1 MVLIFWSFKHNYIRI
16 RYIHC
21 LALNCLILIHMYTYM
36 DMLLIV
42 WSRMYT
48 CRHTHC
54 HVFGRPISC
63 IYLYVYTM
71 LLPCVYIYLY
81 ITVTALSCPCISI
94 YDSCHRFSIYRWC
107 ALFDH
112 MHIVELFYLM
122 SFHTYIYWSI
132 YMYQSLSVLQYS
144 RSDSYICIMSLRTY
158 YCFCHMSLLTVINS
172 AIWAYCLVT
181 VPAYIY
187 LLAPILLS
195 SLSIRFS
202 IPYLLVAVATLW
214 ILCILLLN

>member
-21 LALNCLILIHMYTYM
+21 LALNCLILIHMCTYM

-81 ITVTALSCPCISI
+81 ITVTALSCPCISMLWFLPSFFHI
-94 YDSCHRFSIYRWC
+94 SLMCPFRSHAYRWT
-107 ALFDH
+107 LLLDV
-112 MHIVELFYLM
+112 IPYVYILK
-122 SFHTYIYWSI
+122 YIYVPVAQCFAIFSFPFLH
-132 YMYQSLSVLQYS
+132 MYYE
-144 RSDSYICIMSLRTY
+144 
-158 YCFCHMSLLTVINS
+158 LTD
-172 AIWAYCLVT
+172 
-181 VPAYIY
+181 
-187 LLAPILLS
+187 
-195 SLSIRFS
+195 
-202 IPYLLVAVATLW
+202 
-214 ILCILLLN
+214 LLLLLPYEFTDCH